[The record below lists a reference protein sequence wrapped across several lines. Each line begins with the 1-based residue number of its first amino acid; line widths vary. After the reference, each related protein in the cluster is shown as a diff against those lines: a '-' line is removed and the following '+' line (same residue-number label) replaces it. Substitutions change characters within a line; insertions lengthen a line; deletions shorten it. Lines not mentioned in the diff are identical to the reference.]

1 MKYRVEIT
9 EPAQQDMMELYLYIS
24 EILKEPASAERIYF
38 SIREAV
44 LFLNEMPER
53 YAVIDEPWFA
63 DLGIRKMPA
72 ENYLVFYQ
80 VERESALVTVL
91 RVLYNRREWRFLF
104 GDSEKQAG
112 IM

>member
-24 EILKEPASAERIYF
+24 EILKELASAQRIYF
-38 SIREAV
+38 SIRDAI
-44 LFLNEMPER
+44 LSLDEMPGR

-63 DLGIRKMPA
+63 DLGIRKMPV

-80 VERESALVTVL
+80 VEQEEPLVTVL

-104 GDSEKQAG
+104 GDSDKQAG
-112 IM
+112 TM